1 LFHAPSCTEPA
12 IAQVNVSRTARA
24 PCKPRHVV
32 IVQGFEGDFAKL
44 APQLFLICG
53 NETDATSLEPPEK
66 TAIMVDLAAVPVSLA
81 GLLRH
86 AFGPM
91 TA

>member
-1 LFHAPSCTEPA
+1 M
-12 IAQVNVSRTARA
+12 
-24 PCKPRHVV
+24 KP
-32 IVQGFEGDFAKL
+32 
-44 APQLFLICG
+44 
-53 NETDATSLEPPEK
+53 DATSLEPPEK